1 MTRYY
6 TNKLLEMIDQGML
19 DTDVVVAACVQYMS
33 EDDVRDM
40 METNM
45 FLEFE
50 DVEEDL
56 ASVYTANRY

>member
-40 METNM
+40 MEMNM

-56 ASVYTANRY
+56 ASVYSSNRY

>member
-50 DVEEDL
+50 DVEKDL
-56 ASVYTANRY
+56 ASVYSSNRY

>member
-40 METNM
+40 MEMNM